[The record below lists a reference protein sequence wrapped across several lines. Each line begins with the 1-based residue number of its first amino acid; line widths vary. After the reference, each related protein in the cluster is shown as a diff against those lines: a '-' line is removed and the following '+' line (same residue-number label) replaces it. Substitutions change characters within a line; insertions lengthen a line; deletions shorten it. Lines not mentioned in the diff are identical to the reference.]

1 MAKKGKKYV
10 EAKTKV
16 EVEKKYPLTEAV
28 ALVKEVSTSK
38 FVGTL
43 ELHVCTNA
51 NPKYNDQIL
60 RGTVVLPH
68 GTWKKVTV
76 AAFVGDENRD
86 EATKAWAD
94 IVWNKELIAD
104 IEKGN
109 IAFDILVTT
118 GDQMR
123 DLAKVARQL
132 GPKGLMPSPKAGTV
146 TGNLAKTIDELKKG
160 RVEYKL
166 DKTGNAH
173 LAVGKLDFDDTNL
186 IENVTSILDSMEE
199 NKPVWVKGNLI
210 KKVVLAPTMGPW
222 VQVDV

>member
-68 GTWKKVTV
+68 GT
-76 AAFVGDENRD
+76 
-86 EATKAWAD
+86 
-94 IVWNKELIAD
+94 
-104 IEKGN
+104 
-109 IAFDILVTT
+109 
-118 GDQMR
+118 
-123 DLAKVARQL
+123 
-132 GPKGLMPSPKAGTV
+132 
-146 TGNLAKTIDELKKG
+146 
-160 RVEYKL
+160 
-166 DKTGNAH
+166 
-173 LAVGKLDFDDTNL
+173 
-186 IENVTSILDSMEE
+186 
-199 NKPVWVKGNLI
+199 
-210 KKVVLAPTMGPW
+210 
-222 VQVDV
+222 